1 MLDFGKTA
9 AAFYFLSRAGANNAF
24 GRVARNSARRNAAE
38 IYQPEDTI
46 SITGVRRNGNWAHTS
61 SLHSASALLCDVNCG
76 NLCHCAAGNALPASL
91 EVEWPA
97 YRIVSGASSARG
109 LLDPLADSRRCRTAA
124 YPGSGH
130 GHSYFLHRRCTQ
142 YRACAGSSAVG
153 AGTGTSPG
161 DCVLQAGS

>member
-46 SITGVRRNGNWAHTS
+46 SIVGMRHHWDWAHTS

-76 NLCHCAAGNALPASL
+76 NLRHRAAGNALPASL
-91 EVEWPA
+91 EVEWPG
-97 YRIVSGASSARG
+97 YRIVSGASSAHG
-109 LLDPLADSRRCRTAA
+109 LLDPLADSCRCGTAA
-124 YPGSGH
+124 HPGPGH
-130 GHSYFLHRRCTQ
+130 GHSYFVHRRCTQ
-142 YRACAGSSAVG
+142 Y
-153 AGTGTSPG
+153 
-161 DCVLQAGS
+161 